1 MTSPDEFA
9 AVVGIDWA
17 DHSHAVCLM
26 ESGSQSAERAV
37 IAHTPEGLTEWI
49 AQLRQRFGEGKVAI
63 CLEQSRGALINGLVS
78 HEFLVLYPVNPR
90 ALVNYRRTF
99 ATSHAKDDPTDA
111 YLLMDLCLK
120 HREKLNPWWPEDET
134 TRMIRIL
141 AEDRR
146 AAVDERTR
154 LTNRLTAVLKQYFPV
169 ALDLTGSSLTSSLS
183 CEFLLR
189 WPTLADLKT
198 EDPHAIRAFYRSH
211 RIGQR
216 LIDERL
222 QRMQRAVALTE
233 DRAIIETSVMKAQLI
248 AKQLHELAVAISEY
262 DRKLRRLYFAHPDRE
277 LFASFPGAG
286 AALQPRLLAV
296 FGTER
301 TRFADAQ
308 EMQNYSGIAP
318 VTERSGRQL
327 WVHVR
332 WGCPTF
338 LRQTFHEF
346 AGQSIRFSPWARAYY
361 QRKRNGGQKHHA
373 AVRALAFKWI
383 RIIYRCW
390 QDRTPYDEARY
401 QRQLQRRLT
410 ELSRVTA

>member
-1 MTSPDEFA
+1 MTTNELA
-9 AVVGIDWA
+9 AVIGIDWA
-17 DHSHAVCLM
+17 DQSHSVCLK
-26 ESGSQSAERAV
+26 ESGSESAEQAV
-37 IAHTPEGLTEWI
+37 IPHTPESLAEWI
-49 AQLRQRFGEGKVAI
+49 AQLRQRFGERKVGI
-63 CLEQSRGALINGLVS
+63 CMEQSRGALFNALIH

-120 HREKLNPWWPEDET
+120 HREKLNPWHPEDET

-146 AAVDERTR
+146 TAVDERTR

-169 ALDLTGSSLTSSLS
+169 ALELTGSSLTSLLS

-189 WPTLADLKT
+189 WPRLQDLKT
-198 EDPHAIRAFYRSH
+198 EDPEAIAAFYRSH
-211 RIGQR
+211 RSRQR
-216 LIDERL
+216 LIEDRL
-222 QRMQRAVALTE
+222 QRIKAAVALTE
-233 DRAIIETSVMKAQLI
+233 DRAIIETSVMKVQLI
-248 AKQLHELAVAISEY
+248 SKQLRELAVAISDY
-262 DRKLRRLYFAHPDRE
+262 DRQLKRFYDAHPDGQ

-286 AALQPRLLAV
+286 AALQPRLLAA
-296 FGTER
+296 FGADR
-301 TRFADAQ
+301 NRFADAQ
-308 EMQNYSGIAP
+308 EVQKYSGIAP
-318 VTERSGRQL
+318 VTERSGKQL
-327 WVHVR
+327 WVHIR

-346 AGQSIRFSPWARAYY
+346 AGQSIRFSPWAKQYY
-361 QRKRNGGQKHHA
+361 RRKREGGQKHHA

-390 QDRTPYDEARY
+390 QDKTSYEETRY
-401 QRQLQRRLT
+401 ERQLQRRVTKLIT
-410 ELSRVTA
+410 RVTA